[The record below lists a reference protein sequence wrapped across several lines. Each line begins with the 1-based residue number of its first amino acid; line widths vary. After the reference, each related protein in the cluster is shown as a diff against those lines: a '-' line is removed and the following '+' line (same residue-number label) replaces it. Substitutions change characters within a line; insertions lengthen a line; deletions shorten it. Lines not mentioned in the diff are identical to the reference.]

1 MILVTGSAGFIGS
14 NFVLDWLAQND
25 ESIVSLDKLTYAGN
39 LENLAALKDD
49 PRYIFVQGDI
59 GDTALAGELLA
70 RHRPRAVV
78 NFAAESHVD
87 RSIHGPEDFIQ
98 TNIVGTFHLLEA
110 VRAYWSG
117 LADAEKSGFR
127 FLHVS
132 TDEVY
137 GSLAKDE
144 PAFSETRRYEPNSPY
159 SASKAASDHLVRAYH
174 HTYGLPVLTTNC
186 SNNYGPYHFPEKLI
200 PLMIVNALAG
210 KPLPVYGDGQQI
222 RDWLY
227 VKDHCAAIRCV
238 LEKGRLGEVY
248 NIGGWNEKTN
258 IDIVHTICDLLDELR
273 PLKPV
278 SGKLEVASGASAAS
292 TTTTTT
298 THHSPLTTHHSP
310 LTTYRSLITYVQDRP
325 GHDRRYAIDAR
336 KIERELGWH
345 PTETFETGIRKT
357 VQWYL
362 DNQDWVSHVQSGEYR
377 QWIEQNYAGRT

>member
-1 MILVTGSAGFIGS
+1 MILVTGGAGFIGS

-25 ESIVSLDKLTYAGN
+25 EAVVNLDRLTYAGN
-39 LENLAALKDD
+39 LENLVSLKDD
-49 PRYIFVQGDI
+49 SRHIFVRGDI
-59 GDTALAGELLA
+59 GDAQLVGELLA
-70 RHRPRAVV
+70 EHCPRAVI

-117 LADAEKSGFR
+117 LTGEDKSKFR

-144 PAFSETRRYEPNSPY
+144 PAFGETHRYEPNSPY

-186 SNNYGPYHFPEKLI
+186 SNNYGPFHFPEKLI

-210 KPLPVYGDGQQI
+210 KKLPVYGDGQQI

-227 VKDHCAAIRCV
+227 VRDHCSAIRRV
-238 LEKGRLGEVY
+238 LEAGRLGEVY
-248 NIGGWNEKTN
+248 NIGGWNEKAN
-258 IDIVHTICDLLDELR
+258 LDIVHTVCALLDELR
-273 PLKPV
+273 PRTDGKP
-278 SGKLEVASGASAAS
+278 
-292 TTTTTT
+292 
-298 THHSPLTTHHSP
+298 
-310 LTTYRSLITYVQDRP
+310 YREQITFVTDRP
-325 GHDRRYAIDAR
+325 GHDRRYAIDAG
-336 KIERELGWH
+336 KIERELGWK
-345 PTETFETGIRKT
+345 PAETFETGIRKT

-362 DNQDWVSHVQSGEYR
+362 DHQDWVNSVQSGSYR
-377 QWIEQNYAGRT
+377 QWIEKNYVGLAG

>member
-1 MILVTGSAGFIGS
+1 MILVTGGAGFIGS
-14 NFVLDWLAQND
+14 NFVLDWLAEHD
-25 ESIVSLDKLTYAGN
+25 ESVVSLDKLTYAGN
-39 LENLAALKDD
+39 LENLASIKDD
-49 PRYIFVQGDI
+49 PRHIFVRGDI
-59 GDTALAGELLA
+59 GDTELVAKLLKQY
-70 RHRPRAVV
+70 RPRAIL

-110 VRAYWSG
+110 VRAYWQNLPSPPSPRPSPTG
-117 LADAEKSGFR
+117 RGSSHGAGGDALTRDNFR

-137 GSLAKDE
+137 GSLAKDD
-144 PAFSETRRYEPNSPY
+144 PAFSEVHRYEPNSPY

-210 KPLPVYGDGQQI
+210 KPLPVYGDGQQV

-258 IDIVHTICDLLDELR
+258 LEIVHTICTLLDELAPNPLR
-273 PLKPV
+273 PQSSV
-278 SGKLEVASGASAAS
+278 
-292 TTTTTT
+292 
-298 THHSPLTTHHSP
+298 
-310 LTTYRSLITYVQDRP
+310 LITYVQDRP

-336 KIERELGWH
+336 KIERELGWK
-345 PTETFETGIRKT
+345 PAETFETGIRKT

-362 DNQDWVSHVQSGEYR
+362 DHPGWVSNVQSGAYR
-377 QWIEQNYAGRT
+377 QWVEKNYAGRG